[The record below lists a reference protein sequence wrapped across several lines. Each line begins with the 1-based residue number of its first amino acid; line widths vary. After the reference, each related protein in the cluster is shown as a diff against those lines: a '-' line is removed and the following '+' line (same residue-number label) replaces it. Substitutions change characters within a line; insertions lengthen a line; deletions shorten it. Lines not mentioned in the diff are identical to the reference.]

1 MDSDDYASLRCSLYS
16 QGFYPVN
23 ATVERT
29 TLSEPDDFRS
39 EIYYQACRMAYRAL
53 EDKKLTGE
61 KFRKVDLRLELDF
74 HG

>member
-1 MDSDDYASLRCSLYS
+1 MDFDDYAPLCLSIHS
-16 QGFYPVN
+16 QRFHPVN

-61 KFRKVDLRLELDF
+61 KFRKVDMKLEIDF
-74 HG
+74 G